1 MLVRDRS
8 VGLPPF
14 GAWYHFGIKGAQ
26 ALRRGRS
33 RRVLSSS
40 GVNGPLHQ
48 GSGSI
53 PPRTSPWRHA
63 TLSNVVG
70 VVYNTD
76 MGILTVKGCY
86 DDGKEKSTGC
96 RGYDRT
102 GR

>member
-1 MLVRDRS
+1 MLVRGRS

-14 GAWYHFGIKGAQ
+14 GAWYHFGIKA
-26 ALRRGRS
+26 AEAFR
-33 RRVLSSS
+33 
-40 GVNGPLHQ
+40 
-48 GSGSI
+48 
-53 PPRTSPWRHA
+53 
-63 TLSNVVG
+63 LSNVVG

-76 MGILTVKGCY
+76 MGILTVKGCF